1 MLNDDRNL
9 TKSNKKLLEK
19 MSKIHIHLKN
29 IVDNSKQHC
38 DFCKIMNLTQK
49 KWEKKKFENSLET
62 YTINGKTYS
71 IDTMPQYLLGTHL
84 LCNDC

>member
-1 MLNDDRNL
+1 MLDENRKL

-19 MSKIHIHLKN
+19 MSKIHLHLKN

-49 KWEKKKFENSLET
+49 K
-62 YTINGKTYS
+62 
-71 IDTMPQYLLGTHL
+71 
-84 LCNDC
+84 